1 MIPPNVPMSSPL
13 FRNALNVCRAQ
24 VKVATEMYGIEA
36 GMKALAKIAKEQPEV
51 FKIIKAEGVGNI
63 RKTSPQER
71 MAQQQQLQ
79 ELIGK
84 LKDKG
89 CKIVQGNIID
99 SHTIL

>member
-1 MIPPNVPMSSPL
+1 MLPLNVPMSSPL
-13 FRNALNVCRAQ
+13 FKNALRVCRAQ
-24 VKVATEMYGIEA
+24 VKAATEMYGTDA
-36 GMKALAKIAKEQPEV
+36 GMKVLNRIAKEQPDV

-89 CKIVQGNIID
+89 YKIVQGNIID